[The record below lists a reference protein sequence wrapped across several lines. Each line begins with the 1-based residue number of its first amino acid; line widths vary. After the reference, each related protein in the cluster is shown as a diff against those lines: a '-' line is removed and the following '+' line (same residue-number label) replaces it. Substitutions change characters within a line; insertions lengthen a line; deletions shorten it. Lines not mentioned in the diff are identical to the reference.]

1 MVAKRRQISYAG
13 SSIRRISALTQ
24 ASTRKVRSVPR
35 RANRET
41 AGGST
46 LTEQAYRE
54 LEERIVTLQLKP
66 GEVLSEY
73 ALSHSL
79 KIGRTPIREALQ
91 RLSHEDL
98 VTILPRKGILVS
110 PTDPRKQLLVLEV
123 RRELERLVCR
133 LAAQR
138 STDDQRWRFLEI
150 AANMDRAAKTNDDIM
165 FIRLDR
171 ELNILVAEAAQNDY
185 AARAMRFLQGHSRR
199 FWYLHYRQAAD
210 LPLCARLHADQAR
223 AVAAGDPKAAA
234 AAADRLIDYVVMFTQ
249 ATVIGLGGPTP
260 TRTAR
265 RPSALQARTR

>member
-1 MVAKRRQISYAG
+1 MH
-13 SSIRRISALTQ
+13 RIFAVTQVSA
-24 ASTRKVRSVPR
+24 RKMRSVQR
-35 RANRET
+35 RTGRNRET

-91 RLSHEDL
+91 RLSREGL
-98 VTILPRKGILVS
+98 VTVLPRKGILVS

-138 STDDQRWRFLEI
+138 STDDQRQQFLEI
-150 AANMDRAAKTNDDIM
+150 AASMDRAAKTNDDIM
-165 FIRLDR
+165 FMRLDR

-199 FWYLHYRQAAD
+199 FWYLHYKQAAD

-223 AVAAGDPKAAA
+223 AVAAGDAKAAA
-234 AAADRLIDYVVMFTQ
+234 TAADRLIDYVVMFTR
-249 ATVIGLGGPTP
+249 ATVIGIGGPTA
-260 TRTAR
+260 TRR